1 MSLTSLSPAAAA
13 NLYAV
18 FSGEIN
24 QDSTKRIFKTISAA
38 TAKKVRHVHI
48 LVESYG
54 GFVGDGICLYNFF
67 KSLPVDLTLYNAGA
81 VQSIATI
88 AYLGAKWRKASARA
102 AFMIHRTL
110 VSPQLANSAK
120 LHAVAKSITID
131 DERTESILREHLKLS
146 KEEWD
151 ALNYTDLHFS
161 GGEAVNIGLV
171 HEIGEFSPPHG
182 SEIWDI

>member
-1 MSLTSLSPAAAA
+1 MSLTSLSPVPAP

-24 QDSTKRIFKTISAA
+24 QDSTKRFFKAISAA
-38 TAKKVRHVHI
+38 TAKNVRHIHV
-48 LVESYG
+48 LMESYG

-88 AYLGAKWRKASARA
+88 AYLGAKYRKASARA

-131 DERTESILREHLKLS
+131 DERTESILREHLQLS

-161 GGEAVNIGLV
+161 GAESLNIGLV
-171 HEIGEFSPPHG
+171 QEIGEFAPPSG
-182 SEIWDI
+182 SQLWDI